1 MGKQSRS
8 GSHRKVDTAKH
19 RKRQKKELANR
30 AVQKRVRR
38 EVDFA
43 ERIKPR
49 TDAPLVCP
57 LCNQP
62 ITQDDQKGNVHTVR
76 LGRKEVQVHRTCPG
90 DTE

>member
-1 MGKQSRS
+1 MGKKTNS

-19 RKRQKKELANR
+19 RKRRKKELANR
-30 AVQKRVRR
+30 QVHTVVRR
-38 EVDFA
+38 EADFA

-49 TDAPLVCP
+49 TDAPVVCP
-57 LCNQP
+57 LCNRP

-76 LGRKEVQVHRTCPG
+76 LGHKDVQVHRTCPG